1 MGKNSA
7 DVSKFGVHV
16 GRITLTFVKP
26 GQARPVAEG
35 LVK

>member
-1 MGKNSA
+1 M
-7 DVSKFGVHV
+7 SKFGLHL
-16 GRITLTFVKP
+16 GRITLTFIKP